1 MVTPK
6 NGLSHRGVGHHPAAV
21 EPSRRAARA
30 ARPVVAETTAACE
43 VRVTRS
49 RRQARQ
55 RRKVARPFGTRQVTG
70 RCFWRLTDPLL
81 KLMGGSMQMRFHCE
95 RALDREGQLMLQMA
109 ELWVARDVS
118 NLRVVWHRRQHNA
131 QPFDVANV
139 AGVRGGDR
147 GGLNCEGTLFAGSR
161 RNTAGRRDDTWW
173 TRRSLPIG
181 AEDRKQRP
189 DIHENQVSKTAD
201 GPLSSPGS
209 FGGLGLG

>member
-1 MVTPK
+1 M
-6 NGLSHRGVGHHPAAV
+6 
-21 EPSRRAARA
+21 
-30 ARPVVAETTAACE
+30 
-43 VRVTRS
+43 
-49 RRQARQ
+49 
-55 RRKVARPFGTRQVTG
+55 TG

-147 GGLNCEGTLFAGSR
+147 GGLNCEGCSPAAEEIPPAEEMTRGGLDGAFQSALKIASSARTYTRTGSAR
-161 RNTAGRRDDTWW
+161 RPTGHC
-173 TRRSLPIG
+173 LPQG
-181 AEDRKQRP
+181 
-189 DIHENQVSKTAD
+189 H
-201 GPLSSPGS
+201 
-209 FGGLGLG
+209 LGLG